1 MYVYV
6 LPVVRGYTRPMT
18 LNSTQRFSSRVADYI
33 RFRPGYPAELIAFLH
48 KTCAVP
54 AQAKVAD
61 IGAGTGISSKLLLD
75 AGHPV
80 IAVEPNDA
88 MRRAADEWLSSYPGY
103 SSIAAPAERTTLP
116 DASVDLVV
124 AAQAFHWFDR
134 NPARR
139 EFARI
144 LRPGGLVAL
153 FWNIRLLDGS
163 DFLRGYE
170 MLLRTY
176 GVDYSAVAERYSDDA
191 DMQDWFGP
199 GLRHIGHFHY
209 AQRLDFDSLRG
220 RLLSSSYVPQAGHP
234 DYEPMLEALK
244 SLFDATA
251 RQDHVDFEYDTRI
264 YVGTL

>member
-1 MYVYV
+1 
-6 LPVVRGYTRPMT
+6 L
-18 LNSTQRFSSRVADYI
+18 LNSTQRFTDRVADYV
-33 RFRPGYPAELIAFLH
+33 RYRPGYPAELIAFLH
-48 KTCAVP
+48 ETCGIP
-54 AQAKVAD
+54 AQARVAD

-88 MRRAADEWLSSYPGY
+88 MRQAADQWLSGTPGY
-103 SSIAAPAERTTLP
+103 SSVAAPAEQTTLP
-116 DASVDLVV
+116 DASVDLIT

-134 NPARR
+134 DLVRR

-153 FWNIRLLDGS
+153 FWNIRLLDSS

-170 MLLRTY
+170 ALLQTY

-191 DMQDWFGP
+191 DMQRWFGS

-209 AQRLDFDSLRG
+209 AQKLDFDSLRG
-220 RLLSSSYVPQAGHP
+220 RLLSSSYVPRVGHP
-234 DYEPMLEALK
+234 NLEPALQALK

-251 RQDHVDFEYDTRI
+251 RQGTVDFEHDTRI
-264 YVGTL
+264 YVGSL

>member
-1 MYVYV
+1 MA
-6 LPVVRGYTRPMT
+6 
-18 LNSTQRFSSRVADYI
+18 LNSTQRFSDRVANYV
-33 RFRPGYPAELIAFLH
+33 RYRPGYPAELVTFLH
-48 KTCAVP
+48 ETCGVP
-54 AQAKVAD
+54 VRAKIAD

-88 MRRAADEWLSSYPGY
+88 MRQAADQWLSGYPNY
-103 SSIAAPAERTTLP
+103 SSVAAPAEQTTLP
-116 DASVDLVV
+116 DASVDLVA

-134 NPARR
+134 EKVRG

-144 LRPGGLVAL
+144 LRPDGLVAL

-170 MLLRTY
+170 TLLRTY

-191 DMQDWFGP
+191 DMQAWFGA

-209 AQRLDFDSLRG
+209 VQKLDFDGLRG

-234 DYEPMLEALK
+234 NHEPAMQALRT
-244 SLFDATA
+244 LFDTTA
-251 RQDHVDFEYDTRI
+251 RQGVVDFAYDTRI
-264 YVGTL
+264 YVGKL